1 MASNPMKL
9 TIYVTNTAN
18 GQQMKIRGV
27 GGRGSISANL
37 VNNDAAFQSQ
47 SPFDTVNH
55 WATDV
60 LNKAL
65 TMVPTGV

>member
-18 GQQMKIRGV
+18 GQQMSIRGT
-27 GGRGSISANL
+27 GGRGMISIYNVKA
-37 VNNDAAFQSQ
+37 DATFQSQ

-55 WATDV
+55 WAVDV

>member
-1 MASNPMKL
+1 MKL

-27 GGRGSISANL
+27 GGRGQISI
-37 VNNDAAFQSQ
+37 NNINSDATFSSQ

-60 LNKAL
+60 LTKAL